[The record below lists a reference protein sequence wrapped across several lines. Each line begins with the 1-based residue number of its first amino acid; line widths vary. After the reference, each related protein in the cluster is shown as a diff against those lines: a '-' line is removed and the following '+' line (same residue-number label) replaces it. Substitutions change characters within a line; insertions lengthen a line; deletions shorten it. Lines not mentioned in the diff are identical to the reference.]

1 MDREEI
7 IVGWLTLMIPT
18 VTIDL
23 AIGTFLGSTQLHG
36 LKIYRELQLLKPDCI
51 FVSHLEKS

>member
-36 LKIYRELQLLKPDCI
+36 PKNL
-51 FVSHLEKS
+51 S